1 MKFMVLLKSDKEI
14 EAGVLP
20 SEELLAAFAQFN
32 GDLVRSGVLL
42 AAEGL
47 RPSADGVRVHLAGE
61 HSTTMDGP
69 FAEAREQVAG
79 FWLIDVPSK
88 KDAVDR
94 FRGMPHVQGGQ
105 TVIEIRRVME
115 QDDFGDAMTPEL
127 RATEDRLRAEG
138 NARLRTEE

>member
-20 SEELLAAFAQFN
+20 SEALLAEFAQFN

-47 RPSADGVRVHLAGE
+47 RPSADGVRVHLDGQ
-61 HSTTMDGP
+61 HPRTVDGP
-69 FAEAREQVAG
+69 FAEAKDQVAG
-79 FWLIDVPSK
+79 FWLIDVPSQQ
-88 KDAVDR
+88 DAVDR
-94 FRGMPHVQGGQ
+94 FSRMPHVQGGR
-105 TVIEIRRVME
+105 TVVEIRPVMA

-138 NARLRTEE
+138 NARLHNEQ